1 MGFFDNIKSKV
12 VAAADEYKTAYEW
25 GKGQSTEAVCEAM
38 KEAKGMTLNGYI
50 AAFKDRC
57 EEMETRDL
65 KALYDE
71 VTGRNKPGLHINL
84 SLKKNHAAE
93 AIEDILVRRRVW
105 KRNDDGT
112 IDR

>member
-25 GKGQSTEAVCEAM
+25 AKGQPLDAVCEAM
-38 KEAKGMTLNGYI
+38 KEEKGVMLTGYI

-57 EEMETRDL
+57 EDMDTRDL

-84 SLKKNHAAE
+84 SLKKNHAAD
-93 AIEDILVRRRVW
+93 AIEDILVQRGVW
-105 KRNDDGT
+105 KRDTGGT
-112 IDR
+112 ILR

>member
-1 MGFFDNIKSKV
+1 
-12 VAAADEYKTAYEW
+12 
-25 GKGQSTEAVCEAM
+25 M
-38 KEAKGMTLNGYI
+38 KEEKGMTLNGYI

-71 VTGRNKPGLHINL
+71 VTGRNKPGIHINL

-93 AIEDILVRRRVW
+93 AIEDVLVHRRVW
-105 KRNDDGT
+105 KRNEDGSIT
-112 IDR
+112 R